1 MMNMLY
7 ELKKLF
13 SAKLVWGLLALNLL
27 YMLFIPF
34 QGLRHNYRDHI
45 QSVKTQQKLYTQM
58 QAAYPQPQAM
68 QDALE
73 QELLRI
79 QQQDWTTDAPGIYG
93 ETLRQD
99 FFAVNGVYEHVRYLV
114 TQVPH
119 NRSKIIKEMLY
130 DMSQADQS
138 GEQDW
143 FTERS
148 NALAIKQY
156 NRILPLKLVSTGI
169 HEGTQYIL
177 FNYTMWEYLMLAF
190 LVLMT
195 VRMFTMD
202 LISGAYQMI
211 HTSKHAE
218 KSLFFRKFGALALV
232 ALLILLFHLGVELI
246 ANCTILGL
254 SGFHL
259 PLQQLETFEMCPY
272 FITIGGFYVLK
283 TAMKYLAYLWVIG
296 LTAWIASVLRKPL
309 TAGGLGLFL
318 SCGGLVVHMVFYLR
332 QTNVTARKIYRVLR
346 MLLPQGLLNAREY
359 LQTFDVANVLQYPV
373 GRLQLCCGIT
383 ICSGILFIML
393 AYGRWCRIERRGY
406 A

>member
-1 MMNMLY
+1 MYY

-45 QSVKTQQKLYTQM
+45 QSVKTQQKIYTQM
-58 QAAYPQPQAM
+58 QAAYPEPQAM

-73 QELLRI
+73 QELYRI
-79 QQQDWTTDAPGIYG
+79 TAQDWTSDAPGTYG
-93 ETLRQD
+93 KTLRQD
-99 FFAVNGVYEHVRYLV
+99 FFAVNAVYEHVNYLV

-130 DMSQADQS
+130 DMSQAEQS
-138 GEQDW
+138 GEQDL
-143 FTERS
+143 FTLRS
-148 NALAIKQY
+148 NELAIKQY
-156 NRILPLKLVSTGI
+156 NRILPLELVSTGI

-190 LVLMT
+190 LVLLT

-202 LISGAYQMI
+202 LTCGAYQMI
-211 HTSKHAE
+211 HTAKYAE
-218 KSLFFRKFGALALV
+218 KALFFRKFGALALV
-232 ALLILLFHLGVELI
+232 ALLILLFHLSVELI

-254 SGFHL
+254 SNSHL

-272 FITIGGFYVLK
+272 FITIGGFYLLK
-283 TAMKYLAYLWVIG
+283 TVMKYLAYLWVIG
-296 LTAWIASVLRKPL
+296 LTAWLATILRKPL
-309 TAGGLGLFL
+309 AAGGLGILL

-332 QTNVTARKIYRVLR
+332 QTDVTARKIYRVLR
-346 MLLPQGLLNAREY
+346 VILPQGLLNAREY
-359 LQTFDVANVLQYPV
+359 LQTFDMANVLQYPV
-373 GRLQLCCGIT
+373 GRLQLCCCIT
-383 ICSGILFIML
+383 ICSGILLVIL
-393 AYGRWCRIERRGY
+393 AYRKWCRIERRGY

>member
-1 MMNMLY
+1 MYY

-45 QSVKTQQKLYTQM
+45 QSVKTQQKIYTQM
-58 QAAYPQPQAM
+58 LAAYPQPQAM

-73 QELLRI
+73 QELYRI
-79 QQQDWTTDAPGIYG
+79 TAQDWTSDAPGTYG
-93 ETLRQD
+93 KTLRQD
-99 FFAVNGVYEHVRYLV
+99 FFGVNAVYEHVNYLV

-130 DMSQADQS
+130 DMSQAEQS
-138 GEQDW
+138 GKQDL
-143 FTERS
+143 FTLRS
-148 NALAIKQY
+148 NELAIKQY
-156 NRILPLKLVSTGI
+156 NRILPLELVSTGI

-190 LVLMT
+190 LVLLT

-202 LISGAYQMI
+202 LTSGAYQMI
-211 HTSKHAE
+211 HTAKYAE
-218 KSLFFRKFGALALV
+218 KALFFRKLGALALV
-232 ALLILLFHLGVELI
+232 ALLILLFHLSAELI

-254 SGFHL
+254 SNFHL

-272 FITIGGFYVLK
+272 FITIGGFYLLK
-283 TAMKYLAYLWVIG
+283 TVMKYLAYLWVIG
-296 LTAWIASVLRKPL
+296 LTAWLATILRKPL
-309 TAGGLGLFL
+309 AAGGLGILL

-332 QTNVTARKIYRVLR
+332 QTDVTARKIYRVLR
-346 MLLPQGLLNAREY
+346 VILPQGLLNAREY

-373 GRLQLCCGIT
+373 GRLQLCCCIT
-383 ICSGILFIML
+383 ICSGILLVIL
-393 AYGRWCRIERRGY
+393 AYRKWCRIERRGY

>member
-1 MMNMLY
+1 MYY

-45 QSVKTQQKLYTQM
+45 QSVKTQQKIYTQM
-58 QAAYPQPQAM
+58 QAAYPEPQAM

-73 QELLRI
+73 QELYRI
-79 QQQDWTTDAPGIYG
+79 TAQDWTSDAPGTYG
-93 ETLRQD
+93 KTLRQD
-99 FFAVNGVYEHVRYLV
+99 FFAVNAVYEHVNYLV

-130 DMSQADQS
+130 DISQAEQS
-138 GEQDW
+138 GEQDL
-143 FTERS
+143 FTLRS
-148 NALAIKQY
+148 NELAIKQY
-156 NRILPLKLVSTGI
+156 NRILPLELVSTGI

-190 LVLMT
+190 LVLLT

-202 LISGAYQMI
+202 LTCGAYQMI
-211 HTSKHAE
+211 HTAKYAE
-218 KSLFFRKFGALALV
+218 KALFFRKFGALALV
-232 ALLILLFHLGVELI
+232 ALLILLFHLSVELI

-254 SGFHL
+254 SNSHL

-272 FITIGGFYVLK
+272 FITIGGFYLLK
-283 TAMKYLAYLWVIG
+283 TVMKYLAYLWVIG
-296 LTAWIASVLRKPL
+296 LTAWLATILRKPL
-309 TAGGLGLFL
+309 AAGGLGILL

-332 QTNVTARKIYRVLR
+332 QTDVTARKIYRVLR
-346 MLLPQGLLNAREY
+346 VILPQGLLNAREY
-359 LQTFDVANVLQYPV
+359 LQTFDMANVLQYPV
-373 GRLQLCCGIT
+373 GRLQLCCCIT
-383 ICSGILFIML
+383 ICSGILLVIL
-393 AYGRWCRIERRGY
+393 AYRKWCRIERRGY